1 MECSLI
7 KRVCLF
13 LLWVG
18 GAAQA
23 NAEQGCPYPS
33 SVKYV
38 SGYFQASDKQSHW
51 RSPKV
56 DANDFADRFIGALFT
71 PGKGQDRENGFLDR
85 CVYLMGSGRSLAL
98 RYDMPGGPQH
108 DVADQVPALGTR
120 HRSTQARRLH
130 LRGQPAGQL
139 CIYGRAPELIACQ

>member
-18 GAAQA
+18 GVAQA

-98 RYDMPGGPQH
+98 RYDMPGALSTMSLTKSLHWELATDPLKQ
-108 DVADQVPALGTR
+108 DVYICEDSQPDNCAFTVG
-120 HRSTQARRLH
+120 RLN
-130 LRGQPAGQL
+130 
-139 CIYGRAPELIACQ
+139 